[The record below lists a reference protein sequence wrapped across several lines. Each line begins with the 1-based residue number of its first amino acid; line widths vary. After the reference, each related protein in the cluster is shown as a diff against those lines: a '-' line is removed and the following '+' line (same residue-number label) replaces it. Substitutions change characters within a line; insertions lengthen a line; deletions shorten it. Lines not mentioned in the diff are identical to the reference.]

1 MRWGRTKQTDMPP
14 AHRGGGGGRRAVL
27 IAGIVLCT
35 AFFTASLHAPPDARS
50 PFSRATAQQ
59 AIEAFRRDHVFLSDT
74 LGMDEFFPE
83 NAVSAGAFEEKSE
96 AGYRDFVTTPRW
108 TFQAYLREA
117 LRRFFTG
124 ERP

>member
-1 MRWGRTKQTDMPP
+1 MRWGRIKQTDMPP
-14 AHRGGGGGRRAVL
+14 APRNGDGGRRAIL

-35 AFFTASLHAPPDARS
+35 AFFAASLHTPPDARS
-50 PFSRATAQQ
+50 TFSRDTAQQ
-59 AIEAFRRDHVFLSDT
+59 AVEAFRRDHVFLSDA
-74 LGMDEFFPE
+74 LGMDEYFPE

-96 AGYRDFVTTPRW
+96 AGYRDFVDTPRW

-124 ERP
+124 DLP